1 MTVYTYNK
9 DFFQFF
15 LIFFFFLLMKRYK
28 NIIAFS
34 NRPGVTLIQM
44 DKPARVTWLPV
55 SSGSADASR
64 RGVHKQR
71 PKGKKKKKKSRQNC
85 SVRAH
90 ASVFFFPPQPVGA
103 RHTMSWFWAP
113 LIVKAHYQSLG
124 DRSGP
129 AQRLPALRIIWALDR
144 KLLLWHTQKAR
155 DSGKEH
161 FCLTLW
167 AQRWR
172 SIPKVS
178 LLVTGCHQWE

>member
-1 MTVYTYNK
+1 M
-9 DFFQFF
+9 
-15 LIFFFFLLMKRYK
+15 
-28 NIIAFS
+28 
-34 NRPGVTLIQM
+34 
-44 DKPARVTWLPV
+44 PA
-55 SSGSADASR
+55 
-64 RGVHKQR
+64 
-71 PKGKKKKKKSRQNC
+71 C
-85 SVRAH
+85 
-90 ASVFFFPPQPVGA
+90 FFPPQPVGA

-155 DSGKEH
+155 DSVKEH

-167 AQRWR
+167 AQWWR

-178 LLVTGCHQWE
+178 LLVAGCHQWEKGPKRFLHHLKKKEKKASSGSILSSVGLRRPDLWPRSYQCLSLTGEKRICGFRDWIFVIFCFLLELKVWRSPVCSVN